1 MYSRNLSEGKI
12 SIPENYDGNAFRDI
26 GKESPPEPTERNI
39 KVIGSPSADVKMS
52 PVGEMASIESTEGAD
67 EPCEKENSDVSAGI
81 FKFFDKSSLGGLFGK
96 GVRLGD
102 SMSLRL
108 PKIGTEEILLIAI
121 ALFLFFSKDGD
132 KECAIMLLLLLL
144 VGD

>member
-1 MYSRNLSEGKI
+1 MYSRNLNENKI

-26 GKESPPEPTERNI
+26 GKESPPEPVERSI

-52 PVGEMASIESTEGAD
+52 PVGEMMNIEKNESD
-67 EPCEKENSDVSAGI
+67 DVSYKKEKSDVSAGI
-81 FKFFDKSSLGGLFGK
+81 FKFFDKSSFGNLFGK

-144 VGD
+144 ISD